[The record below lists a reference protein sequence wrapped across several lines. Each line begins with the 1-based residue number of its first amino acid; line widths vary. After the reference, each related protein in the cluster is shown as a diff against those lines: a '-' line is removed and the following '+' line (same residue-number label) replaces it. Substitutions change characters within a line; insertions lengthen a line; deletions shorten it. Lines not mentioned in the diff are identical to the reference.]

1 MALRGWS
8 CLRERRRE
16 RVYLHDLPPSGEG
29 KAIMASV
36 DGKYQVARSTGRCE
50 ATGEV
55 LEPGSP
61 CVAALCD
68 EPEQGGFRRL
78 DYSVD
83 AWEGG
88 ARPTGLFSFWRTN
101 VPEPHTRKRLLVDDE
116 VLLDLLDR
124 LADAEAPR
132 KLAFR
137 FVITLVLLRKRLL
150 KFDRREEAPEGVRW
164 HLSRR
169 GAAGSSEATWVVA
182 DPGLGDD
189 DIVDLHEQLGE
200 VLQGDL

>member
-1 MALRGWS
+1 
-8 CLRERRRE
+8 
-16 RVYLHDLPPSGEG
+16 
-29 KAIMASV
+29 MASV
-36 DGKYQVARSTGRCE
+36 DGKYHVARSTGRCE
-50 ATGEV
+50 ATGTA

-61 CVAALCD
+61 CIAALCD
-68 EPEQGGFRRL
+68 EPEQGGFQRL

-83 AWEGG
+83 AWDGG
-88 ARPTGLFSFWRTN
+88 VRPEGLFSFWRTT
-101 VPEPHTRKRLLVDDE
+101 VPEPHTKKRLLVDDE

-124 LADAEAPR
+124 LSHAEEPR
-132 KLAFR
+132 KVAFR

-150 KFDRREEAPEGVRW
+150 KFDRREETPGGIRW

-169 GAAGSSEATWVVA
+169 GAASSDAAAWIVD

>member
-1 MALRGWS
+1 
-8 CLRERRRE
+8 
-16 RVYLHDLPPSGEG
+16 
-29 KAIMASV
+29 MASV

-50 ATGEV
+50 ATGTA
-55 LEPGSP
+55 LEAGSP

-68 EPEQGGFRRL
+68 EPEEGGFRRL
-78 DYSVD
+78 DFSIE
-83 AWEGG
+83 AWDQG
-88 ARPTGLFSFWRTN
+88 ARPEGLFSFWRTT
-101 VPEPHTRKRLLVDDE
+101 VPEPNTKKRLLVDDE

-124 LADAEAPR
+124 LADADEPR
-132 KLAFR
+132 KQAFR
-137 FVITLVLLRKRLL
+137 FVITLVLLRKRLV
-150 KFDRREEAPEGVRW
+150 KFDRREETDEGVRW

-169 GAAGSSEATWVVA
+169 GAAHANSPGWVVA